1 MCVPLTVDAQA
12 HRRCGPDGF
21 WEQHVYEDCSQIGPP
36 GTVPPGYTEDDLK
49 FYSKVINGAKILE
62 VIGITMSLMAVLV
75 ALYIFHSF
83 RSLRNHR
90 TRIHQHLFL
99 AFLIRLT
106 LDVIFMINRFK
117 KKASDSLEPVGI
129 NKFPPLV
136 KVMELC
142 REYAR
147 LCTFTWMFVEGIYL
161 NSLLSTAVF
170 RKPNFLWYYLIGW
183 ASPIPFV
190 LAFCIAMQ
198 KTSSNGYWHIY
209 TESNYYVFFIE
220 GPRNIIVVMN
230 VFLLLNIIRVLIT
243 KLRESQ
249 TSETK
254 QVRKATKACIVL
266 LPLLGTAN
274 LVWIPKVPEPG
285 KSSRFYFA
293 SYYYVVLFLDAYQGF
308 FLALL
313 YCFLNIDVRV
323 TIKRKWQGWMNARNP
338 YRAHGSVVTTTTDV
352 RMSSLDNNDSEW
364 GGK

>member
-1 MCVPLTVDAQA
+1 
-12 HRRCGPDGF
+12 
-21 WEQHVYEDCSQIGPP
+21 
-36 GTVPPGYTEDDLK
+36 
-49 FYSKVINGAKILE
+49 
-62 VIGITMSLMAVLV
+62 
-75 ALYIFHSF
+75 
-83 RSLRNHR
+83 
-90 TRIHQHLFL
+90 
-99 AFLIRLT
+99 
-106 LDVIFMINRFK
+106 
-117 KKASDSLEPVGI
+117 
-129 NKFPPLV
+129 
-136 KVMELC
+136 
-142 REYAR
+142 
-147 LCTFTWMFVEGIYL
+147 
-161 NSLLSTAVF
+161 
-170 RKPNFLWYYLIGW
+170 
-183 ASPIPFV
+183 
-190 LAFCIAMQ
+190 
-198 KTSSNGYWHIY
+198 
-209 TESNYYVFFIE
+209 
-220 GPRNIIVVMN
+220 MN